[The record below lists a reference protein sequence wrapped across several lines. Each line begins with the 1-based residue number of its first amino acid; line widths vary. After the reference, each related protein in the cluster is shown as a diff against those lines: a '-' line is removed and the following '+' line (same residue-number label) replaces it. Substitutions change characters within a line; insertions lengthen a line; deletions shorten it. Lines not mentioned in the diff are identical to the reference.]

1 LVQRITHLGFEVRVD
16 LDVEGA
22 GAAWAQLT
30 RPDVGVLGLTEG
42 ERVWV
47 SHSASAQQRR
57 RGGLRDVASL
67 SVS

>member
-30 RPDVGVLGLTEG
+30 RPTSECSGYRGRAGL
-42 ERVWV
+42 V